1 MTEFQKK
8 YRGLLGDGE
17 DGYIDYDGIQSLIK
31 ENEKLKAELEE
42 GTTLMELGQ
51 LLLSRR
57 NKPEYKDWF
66 LNKEIDVLR
75 EKLKKEQA
83 GEDPT
88 IAWVV
93 DLMHEHDYRMQDA
106 EFFYTEEEARRFV
119 DAISD
124 PKANLNNC
132 WVATNCYEIKKSKM
146 SKSAYDSLK
155 KHGYLAARPTR
166 KE

>member
-1 MTEFQKK
+1 MSSESETERDLEVYEKMTWETPTDE
-8 YRGLLGDGE
+8 LLDAV
-17 DGYIDYDGIQSLIK
+17 
-31 ENEKLKAELEE
+31 ENLVVKNRQLKAELKEE
-42 GTTLMELGQ
+42 KENFALFRDKVAVPALQHAHKQ
-51 LLLSRR
+51 LNER
-57 NKPEYKDWF
+57 D
-66 LNKEIDVLR
+66 
-75 EKLKKEQA
+75 

-124 PKANLNNC
+124 PKANLNNG

-146 SKSAYDSLK
+146 SKSAYDALK
-155 KHGYLAARPTR
+155 KHQLDDD
-166 KE
+166 